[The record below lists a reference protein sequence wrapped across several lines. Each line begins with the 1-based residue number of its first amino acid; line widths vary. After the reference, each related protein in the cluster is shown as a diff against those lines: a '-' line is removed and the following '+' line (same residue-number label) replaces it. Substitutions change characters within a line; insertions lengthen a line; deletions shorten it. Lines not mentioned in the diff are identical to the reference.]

1 MRGTVAGLPSPHPLG
16 AQLPAMYA
24 EDELAQ
30 AITAACDEVLAPVL
44 SVLDNLPS
52 YLDPMLA
59 PPDFVAWLGSWIA
72 TTAPASRSDFPDEQL
87 RTAVAAAGGHLRRV
101 GTAAAIAAEV
111 ALAAG
116 VPVGEVDVA
125 DSGGIAWSQNPSE
138 PLPGQSTPR
147 LAIRIRV
154 PDPAAVDTAEVE
166 AAIAAVKPAHLPH
179 TMTVVQR

>member
-1 MRGTVAGLPSPHPLG
+1 MRGAIAGLPSPYPLG

-24 EDELAQ
+24 DDELAQ
-30 AITAACDEVLAPVL
+30 AITAACDEVLAPVI

-52 YLDPMLA
+52 YLDPLLA

-72 TTAPASRSDFPDEQL
+72 TEAPASRADFPDDQL
-87 RTAVAAAGGHLRRV
+87 RSAVAAAGGHLRRV

-116 VPVGEVDVA
+116 VPVEEVDVA
-125 DSGGIAWSQNPSE
+125 DSGGVAWSQDPGAE
-138 PLPGQSTPR
+138 LPGQQTPR
-147 LAIRIRV
+147 LAVRIRAA
-154 PDPAAVDTAEVE
+154 DPAAVDTSEVE
-166 AAIAAVKPAHLPH
+166 AAITAVKPAHLPH